1 MNWGEHR
8 HTGTREIIEGEGYI
22 PIPLEQ
28 AQRLNI
34 VNSNA
39 TGGQDVLGENVFR
52 YRTSDGYVQGFLKA
66 QGNSVAGSRWAKQFS
81 QQGDLKAIGSWYEHI
96 GAHVGTEITVSW
108 VAPDEI
114 ELSYN

>member
-1 MNWGEHR
+1 MSRFLLSRLKIEHNQQQCDEW
-8 HTGTREIIEGEGYI
+8 TRCFGKN
-22 PIPLEQ
+22 L
-28 AQRLNI
+28 
-34 VNSNA
+34 
-39 TGGQDVLGENVFR
+39 FR
-52 YRTSDGYVQGFLKA
+52 YKTSDGYARGVLKA
-66 QGNSVAGSRWAKQFS
+66 QGSSVAGSRWAKQFS